1 MGDKQPLR
9 QVRFY
14 DSDTIF
20 ALQDYTLTV
29 WNISR
34 ASGMIY
40 KLAGQ
45 ESRVTTNWCFFSDFL
60 IPAFTIQFGQSEGQ
74 LADFRIA
81 HNKLSVYLAFNDQC
95 KIVKYRVRRENR
107 PIPDNSEEP
116 SASTQAPIPL
126 IRLAA
131 EPWDKSTLHF
141 KVLRTPH

>member
-1 MGDKQPLR
+1 MRYNLL
-9 QVRFY
+9 V
-14 DSDTIF
+14 
-20 ALQDYTLTV
+20 V
-29 WNISR
+29 
-34 ASGMIY
+34 
-40 KLAGQ
+40 
-45 ESRVTTNWCFFSDFL
+45 FFSDFL